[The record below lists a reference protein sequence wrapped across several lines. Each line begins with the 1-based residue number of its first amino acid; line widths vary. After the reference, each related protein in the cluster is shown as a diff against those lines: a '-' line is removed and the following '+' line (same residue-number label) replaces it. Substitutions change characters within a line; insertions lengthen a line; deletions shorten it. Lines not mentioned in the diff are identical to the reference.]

1 MKAILLSAGQGR
13 RLLPLTSE
21 LPKCLLRVRGQA
33 TLLDEQLDAL
43 ARCGVRE
50 VALMVGFGAG
60 HVERAVAERRED
72 GLAIRTCFNP
82 FYAQSD
88 NLVTAW
94 LARHEMDD
102 AFVLLNGDTLFEPAA
117 LERLLAR
124 GRAPVALA
132 VAHKARYDDD
142 DMKVVL
148 DGEGCLRAIGKRLE
162 GCRPDGEAIGMTL
175 FRGAG
180 AAAFRSALDA
190 AVRRP
195 DALRDWY
202 TSVLGELAAKLPLHA
217 VSIQGLWWTE
227 IDDAADLDAARHALA
242 RAPEPRPSA
251 PLAAD
256 PAFAR

>member
-1 MKAILLSAGQGR
+1 
-13 RLLPLTSE
+13 
-21 LPKCLLRVRGQA
+21 VRGQA

-43 ARCGVRE
+43 AHCGVRE
-50 VALMVGFGAG
+50 AVLMVGFGAAR
-60 HVERAVAERRED
+60 VERAVAGRGN
-72 GLAIRTCFNP
+72 GLSIRTCFNP

-102 AFVLLNGDTLFEPAA
+102 AFVLLNGDTLFEPAV

-132 VAHKARYDDD
+132 VSHKSLYDDD

-148 DGEGCLRAIGKRLE
+148 DGEDRLLAIGKRLP
-162 GCRPDGEAIGMTL
+162 GRRPDGEAIGMTL
-175 FRGAG
+175 FRGEG
-180 AAAFRSALDA
+180 VAAFRDALDA

-195 DALRDWY
+195 DGLRDWY
-202 TSVLGELAAKLPLHA
+202 TTVLGELAVKLPLHA
-217 VSIQGLWWTE
+217 VSIQGLWWSE
-227 IDDAADLDAARHALA
+227 VDDASDLDAARSALA
-242 RAPEPRPSA
+242 RVAEPRPVP